1 MLFKFSSL
9 DERSGTRFTGVH
21 ILCFHLLLDTSD
33 RNTLDR
39 YAPANSSINME
50 ELETK

>member
-1 MLFKFSSL
+1 MLLKFISL

-21 ILCFHLLLDTSD
+21 ILCFHLLIDTD

-39 YAPANSSINME
+39 YALAHSSINME
-50 ELETK
+50 ELETQ